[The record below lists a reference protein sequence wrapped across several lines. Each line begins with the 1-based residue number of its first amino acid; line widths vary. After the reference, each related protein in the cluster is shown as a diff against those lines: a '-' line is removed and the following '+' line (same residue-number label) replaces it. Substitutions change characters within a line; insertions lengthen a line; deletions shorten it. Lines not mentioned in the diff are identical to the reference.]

1 MDGGEF
7 ARGRREPVPI
17 KPPLMKVLAK
27 CQNFSGCVLAY
38 RGDKLELDSDAPLVC
53 PECGKPLAIA
63 KGSTPWGAIAGVAVV
78 LLLAAGGYAYF
89 TLPKSSQDPAP
100 KPAEVPA
107 KIATAT
113 PVPADPPTA
122 SVPDAPNPQEPASGL
137 IAPENVE
144 LDANQ
149 AENKSVKTE
158 VLSRIDFMPN
168 ISKGNKDKLYNSV
181 ERARSMGK
189 VLTIPFSSG
198 QTTITGNDTLA
209 LKNALEAPAILKLR
223 DDPTAVF
230 VVLGYADSKGDEKK
244 NLAVSQA
251 RADNVL
257 SVMKDKCK
265 VANVMHAVA
274 MGGSS
279 LLDSKNLEKN
289 RIVEVWAVL
298 P

>member
-1 MDGGEF
+1 
-7 ARGRREPVPI
+7 
-17 KPPLMKVLAK
+17 MKVIAK

-38 RGDKLELDSDAPLVC
+38 RGDKLELEPDAPMVC
-53 PECGKPLAIA
+53 PECGKPLVAA
-63 KGSTPWGAIAGVAVV
+63 KGGSPVGLIVGIAAVLV
-78 LLLAAGGYAYF
+78 LGAGGYALF
-89 TLPKSSQDPAP
+89 GLKKPSPPAP
-100 KPAEVPA
+100 KPAEQPA
-107 KIATAT
+107 AVAAAT
-113 PVPADPPTA
+113 PAPEPAAPSTA
-122 SVPDAPNPQEPASGL
+122 SVPETPNPQEPASGL
-137 IAPENVE
+137 VAPESVE

-158 VLSRIDFMPN
+158 VLARIDFMPN
-168 ISKGNKDKLYNSV
+168 ISKSNKDRLYNSV

-189 VLTIPFSSG
+189 VLTLPFGSG
-198 QTTITGNDTLA
+198 QTAITGNDTIA